1 MEMRIM
7 LQEWLPRIPRWR
19 LDPDSPPLTG
29 SGLVNTVHRLRL
41 VWDV

>member
-29 SGLVNTVHRLRL
+29 SGLVNTVHRLHL